1 MDPNGFRTLYT
12 RRLWEQFTEGKPIA
26 PDSLPDYVYRSWVLC
41 RENGLTPKDLPEPK
55 RLAPEELEALQ
66 AEHHELLEI
75 AKPVLNMILLSTSDT
90 QPIVILTS
98 ARGVILH
105 VIGSEESL
113 SVQETFYNTPGVVCD
128 DKTLGVRATTLAL
141 HEKQPIS
148 LCGSEHYLEIFH
160 ESLCYAAPVHDHTGE
175 IIASISIATS
185 LKKYHPHTMAMLTA
199 AAENISM
206 QMQKKDLDKKKG
218 YLSSLVYSICNVLPE
233 GIVALDMKNTIVYVN
248 HAAEEIFNLAS
259 HDLVGKPV
267 TDFIHKASMEELA
280 QSISSR
286 KQNNIPILIKD
297 KSVENKYLCRIQP
310 LTQGAREQ
318 IGMTLFLASD
328 EQILKGITQ
337 VGGNRA
343 YYHLDDIL
351 GESPQMKQCIKLA
364 QKIARKATR
373 ILITGESGTG
383 KELFAQA
390 LHNAGPRRSGP
401 FVAISCASIPRELVE
416 AELFGYVS
424 GSFTGASKGGAVGK
438 FELAQNGT
446 LFLDEIN
453 SLPLEAQ
460 GKLLRALQQNEIVRV
475 GGKAPVPVNAH
486 VISATNVSLP
496 ELVGARMF
504 REDLL
509 YRLNSVEIHIPA
521 LRERPG
527 DIEILIRHFVNAY
540 AKSQKRQ
547 ITISQTWLDAM
558 LEHTWTGNVR
568 ELENACEYALIVCEG
583 NTLQLRHIPSSLMDV
598 GSMQDAGPRT
608 IQCDHV
614 DDAYKK
620 WLCKAL
626 ESCNSNI
633 TAAADKF
640 GISRSTLYRKIKRY
654 GLESESFRAHD
665 ESN

>member
-1 MDPNGFRTLYT
+1 M
-12 RRLWEQFTEGKPIA
+12 
-26 PDSLPDYVYRSWVLC
+26 
-41 RENGLTPKDLPEPK
+41 LTPKDIPEPK
-55 RLAPEELEALQ
+55 RLSPQELEKLQ
-66 AEHHELLEI
+66 AEHHDLLDI
-75 AKPVLNMILLSTSDT
+75 AKPVLNMILLSTSET
-90 QPIVILTS
+90 QPIVILT
-98 ARGVILH
+98 AANGVILH
-105 VIGSEESL
+105 IIGDKESL
-113 SVQETFYNTPGVVCD
+113 SVQETFYNTPGVICD

-141 HEKQPIS
+141 HQKKPIS

-160 ESLCYAAPVHDHTGE
+160 ESLCYAAPVYDHNGE

-206 QMQKKDLDKKKG
+206 QMQKKDLDKKKN
-218 YLSSLVYSICNVLPE
+218 YLSSLVYSICNALPD

-248 HAAEEIFNLAS
+248 HAADEIFGLPSA
-259 HDLVGKPV
+259 DLVGRPV
-267 TDFIHKASMEELA
+267 PDFIQKASMEELA
-280 QSISSR
+280 QTISSR
-286 KQNNIPILIKD
+286 KQNTIPVLIKD

-310 LTQGAREQ
+310 LMQGNHNQ

-337 VGGNRA
+337 VGGNKA
-343 YYHLDDIL
+343 YYRLEDIL
-351 GESPQMKQCIKLA
+351 GDSPQIRGCIKLA
-364 QKIARKATR
+364 QKIAKKASR
-373 ILITGESGTG
+373 VLITGESGTG

-390 LHNAGPRRSGP
+390 IHNAGPRRSGP

-475 GGKAPVPVNAH
+475 GGKAPIPVNAH
-486 VISATNVSLP
+486 VISATNVNLP
-496 ELVGARMF
+496 ELVRARMF

-509 YRLNSVEIHIPA
+509 YRLNSVEIQIPA

-527 DIEILIRHFVNAY
+527 DTEILIRHFVGNY
-540 AKSQKRQ
+540 ARSQKRE

-558 LEHTWTGNVR
+558 LRHGWTGNVR
-568 ELENACEYALIVCEG
+568 ELENACEYALIVCDG
-583 NTLQLRHIPSSLMDV
+583 NTLQLRHVPPSISGIEGV
-598 GSMQDAGPRT
+598 QDTGARS
-608 IQCDHV
+608 IHCDNV
-614 DDAYKK
+614 DDAYRK
-620 WLCKAL
+620 WLCVAL
-626 ESCNSNI
+626 ESCDGNI
-633 TAAADKF
+633 TAASEKF
-640 GISRSTLYRKIKRY
+640 GISRSTLYRKIKKY
-654 GLESESFRAHD
+654 GLDSDRFRFQ
-665 ESN
+665 EE